1 MLTSQL
7 VVDRVGDDRIYVS
20 DIAQINTIVPDD
32 FEEACLMCVENPG
45 GCPYQPH
52 SCEFPIDALMY
63 PSLPGCSRGLGY
75 AVHAHC
81 WVLVERA
88 IGRALV
94 ESNLQVFKQA
104 LLQFWDE
111 QEDGIRDLV
120 CPEPDPED
128 TNSFNPISSAV
139 RYNLYGGRYRN
150 PANVPEIRRLVEQ
163 ATQTDIHDGPC
174 HQKPSGLPQVPL
186 EIAMMIVD
194 AIYYD
199 NNYNAARIEDT
210 QNLLVAFQWTLPD
223 TYWQSRCYKDL
234 IFEVKD
240 LIEGDISVNWQS
252 LCLVLEGLLV
262 DHEWYSMS
270 GLGNRARI
278 FQMLKRIKVILLHLL
293 E

>member
-1 MLTSQL
+1 MLTSHL
-7 VVDRVGDDRIYVS
+7 VVDRVGDDRTYVS
-20 DIAQINTIVPDD
+20 GIAQINTIVPDD
-32 FEEACLMCVENPG
+32 FEEACLMCVVDPRG
-45 GCPYQPH
+45 GPYQPH
-52 SCEFPIDALMY
+52 TCEFPIDVLMY
-63 PSLPGCSRGLGY
+63 PSMSGSRGLGY

-88 IGRALV
+88 IGRTLV

-111 QEDGIRDLV
+111 QEDGIGDLV

-128 TNSFNPISSAV
+128 TNSFNPMSSAV

-174 HQKPSGLPQVPL
+174 HQRPSGLPQVPL

-234 IFEVKD
+234 IF
-240 LIEGDISVNWQS
+240 
-252 LCLVLEGLLV
+252 
-262 DHEWYSMS
+262 
-270 GLGNRARI
+270 
-278 FQMLKRIKVILLHLL
+278 
-293 E
+293 